1 MCSQIGQVADPTGGQ
16 ASDSPLSSRA
26 CETIMSWMQAVYGF
40 FCEIF
45 FGCSHGHLTRPF
57 TLRAHSY
64 KVCLDCGKQFPYS
77 LEKMRLLHSWELP
90 KSQPAAQ
97 ITELIPAP
105 VAASHMEED
114 YRAKAIA

>member
-1 MCSQIGQVADPTGGQ
+1 MTWLQSI
-16 ASDSPLSSRA
+16 
-26 CETIMSWMQAVYGF
+26 YNF
-40 FCEIF
+40 FYEIF

-77 LEKMRLLHSWELP
+77 LEKMRLLHTWEIVRV
-90 KSQPAAQ
+90 QPAVTGLTPQPATAQ
-97 ITELIPAP
+97 IR
-105 VAASHMEED
+105 ED